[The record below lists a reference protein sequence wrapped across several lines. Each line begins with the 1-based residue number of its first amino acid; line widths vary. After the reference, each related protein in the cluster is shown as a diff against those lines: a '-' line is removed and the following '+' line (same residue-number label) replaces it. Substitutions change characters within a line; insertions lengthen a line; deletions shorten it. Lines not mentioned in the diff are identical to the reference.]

1 MTLLGNGGVGYHV
14 ILLDAITSCF
24 YRRSLGTNTGGSG
37 ASIEVDRRALEVR
50 ERAEAQRT
58 FMCSTQH
65 HARRASRL
73 QSFLPPGCAQTPAI
87 TGLESRKSEFRDRRR
102 EIIAAGFRILEK
114 SGRHDGANGMAA
126 DVLAAGVT
134 AAVAKKSR
142 HRAQGADFEPIAQH
156 VLGFSAPAAAAL
168 AGVLSQHRNSL
179 HR

>member
-1 MTLLGNGGVGYHV
+1 MAARATETPTLNNMFLTFIASSSFIEFYRYHARTSSRSFDSFDLNRTAMTLLGNGGVGYHV

-24 YRRSLGTNTGGSG
+24 YRRSLGTNTGGS

-114 SGRHDGANGMAA
+114 SGRHDGASGMAA
-126 DVLAAGVT
+126 DVL
-134 AAVAKKSR
+134 
-142 HRAQGADFEPIAQH
+142 
-156 VLGFSAPAAAAL
+156 
-168 AGVLSQHRNSL
+168 
-179 HR
+179 